1 MESDSPDIA
10 PLLYAYCY
18 ACFDLRRVA
27 RIADTPNP
35 SPADVQRLKDAH
47 EFLGEAKR
55 AYFDAVE
62 KRAA

>member
-1 MESDSPDIA
+1 MESDSPEIA

-18 ACFDLRRVA
+18 ACVALRRA
-27 RIADTPNP
+27 AKIAAGPNP

-47 EFLGEAKR
+47 EFLGATKR